1 MRRGTLLLREEVGQ
15 RHLAVP
21 DLDDEDARLRL
32 AALFAG
38 GAVLLELDRAVDA
51 DEAHAPEGVA
61 DRLGL
66 VTAGDADRL
75 GDRRDAVVAAKPLGQ
90 PLERM
95 ATLAPLVHERPGE
108 LAVGHRLGEPRHEE
122 DEVVAALRRRAGL
135 LDRSEERRV
144 GKECR
149 SRWGGE

>member
-32 AALFAG
+32 AALLAG
-38 GAVLLELDRAVDA
+38 GAVLLEPDRAVDA
-51 DEAHAPEGVA
+51 HEAHAPEGVA
-61 DRLGL
+61 DRRGL

-75 GDRRDAVVAAKPLGQ
+75 DDRRDAVVTAEPLGQ

-95 ATLAPLVHERPGE
+95 AALGPLVHERAGE
-108 LAVGHRLGEPRHEE
+108 L
-122 DEVVAALRRRAGL
+122 
-135 LDRSEERRV
+135 RSEERRV

-149 SRWGGE
+149 SRCARERRKKKKSTMC

>member
-1 MRRGTLLLREEVGQ
+1 MSVRPMPSRAYVPPCTRPFTRCSRSSAIRRGTLLLREEVGQ

-75 GDRRDAVVAAKPLGQ
+75 GNRRDAVVAAKPLGQ

-95 ATLAPLVHERPGE
+95 AALAPLVHERPGE
-108 LAVGHRLGEPRHEE
+108 LAVGQIG
-122 DEVVAALRRRAGL
+122 RASC
-135 LDRSEERRV
+135 RERV
-144 GKECR
+144 
-149 SRWGGE
+149 